1 VSPPAASASHQRFFT
16 GPYERRLVPIVGH
29 NLPQEAP
36 REFTEAI
43 LELAQANPRNSRRP
57 L

>member
-1 VSPPAASASHQRFFT
+1 
-16 GPYERRLVPIVGH
+16 
-29 NLPQEAP
+29 LPQEAP